1 MIPAYTEH
9 DSHQY
14 VSHHRPGSPV
24 CQERTVIP
32 HIHNPEIIQEIS
44 SHLNQ
49 KCCRTPCSHQHSE
62 LISLSEGYPQETEQQ
77 EQEKPCKEYCRKY
90 PVVSC
95 HAGKEIFRQF
105 RHVRNVRHA
114 VSPADQTAVSK
125 YCPDILYPV
134 RYHFLRLFIPSDSRR

>member
-77 EQEKPCKEYCRKY
+77 EQEKRRRKEDQRRFPLLSGRAVQVTSPVFLPGCAGIPPRAVCRRADSVSPGNRSGRS
-90 PVVSC
+90 PV
-95 HAGKEIFRQF
+95 R
-105 RHVRNVRHA
+105 RNVRGEA
-114 VSPADQTAVSK
+114 
-125 YCPDILYPV
+125 
-134 RYHFLRLFIPSDSRR
+134 